1 MEKHERNVAAI
12 AGQVR
17 KFYDHK
23 KAFRIYHGSTNST
36 RSLAFKKDEIVDI
49 SHLSHVLLV
58 DRGSRR
64 AYVEP
69 NVPMDALVEATLKE
83 NLVPE
88 VVMEFPGI
96 TVGGGFS
103 GPSGESSSFKYGFF
117 ENTIESIEVVLANGK
132 VVTAS
137 TTENP
142 DLFEGSAGSFGTLG
156 ITTLLVVKLIE
167 AKKYVHLDYRPVSS
181 ISQAIEDISMA
192 INEPSSDFVD
202 GIVFALDRALV
213 MVGKLTND
221 TQAYIPTQT
230 FTHARDPWF
239 YIHAERLVDW
249 NSPNLQSKSVT
260 VPLTDYLFRYD
271 RGAFWTG
278 KYAFQYFVTPFNR
291 ITRWAFDSLM
301 RTRVMYHALH
311 ASNMA
316 GSYIVQDLGL
326 PRSTAQEFIEHLDK
340 TFGYY
345 PLWLCPLRKG
355 HRLSL
360 SPYSNEAQ
368 DKETGRTKQM
378 LLNIGVWGPGSPDHD
393 TFVMQN
399 RAIEQKLR
407 ELGGLKWM
415 YARAYYTEDE
425 FWQIYNRQYYEALRV
440 KYDATT
446 LPSVYDKI
454 KVDLTSRRQPQGI
467 WSAWPLSQVPEFWDI
482 WPMSGVYGAL
492 RAAVGYYTPYGK
504 EYILAK

>member
-1 MEKHERNVAAI
+1 MEEHEVNVAAL
-12 AGQVR
+12 AERVR
-17 KFYDHK
+17 QFYERK
-23 KAFRIYHGSTNST
+23 RAFRIYHGSTNST
-36 RSLAFKKDEIVDI
+36 RNLAFKQDEIVDI
-49 SHLSHVLLV
+49 SHLKNVLRV

-64 AYVEP
+64 ACVEP
-69 NVPMDALVEATLKE
+69 NVPMDALVEATLRE
-83 NLVPE
+83 GLVPE

-137 TTENP
+137 ASENP

-156 ITTLLVVKLIE
+156 VTTLLVVKLIE
-167 AKKYVHLDYRPVSS
+167 AKGYVQLEYRPVLSVS
-181 ISQAIEDISMA
+181 RAIEIISTA

-202 GIVFALDRALV
+202 GIVFGLDRALV
-213 MVGKLTND
+213 MVGRLTND
-221 TQAYIPTQT
+221 TQPGVPVQT
-230 FTHARDPWF
+230 FAHARDLWF
-239 YIHAERLVDW
+239 YIHAERLIDW
-249 NSPNLQSKSVT
+249 TSPDPQPKTVT
-260 VPLTDYLFRYD
+260 IPLVDYLFRYD
-271 RGAFWTG
+271 RGGFWTG

-291 ITRWAFDSLM
+291 ITRWALDSLM
-301 RTRVMYHALH
+301 RARVMYHALH

-316 GSYIVQDLGL
+316 GSYVAQDLGL
-326 PRSTAQEFIEHLDK
+326 PQSTAQEFIEYLD
-340 TFGYY
+340 TSFGYY

-355 HRLSL
+355 HKLSL

-368 DKETGRTKQM
+368 DKETGTTKQM
-378 LLNIGVWGPGSPDHD
+378 LLNVGVWGPGPRHHD
-393 TFVMQN
+393 AFVMQN

-415 YARAYYTEDE
+415 YARAYYTEEE
-425 FWQIYNRQYYEALRV
+425 FWQIYNRPHYEALRV
-440 KYDATT
+440 KYDATS

-454 KVDLTSRRQPQGI
+454 KVDLTPRKQPEGI
-467 WSAWPLSQVPEFWDI
+467 WSTWPLSQAPGFWDI

-492 RAAVGYYTPYGK
+492 RAALGYYTPYGK
-504 EYILAK
+504 NYILAK

>member
-1 MEKHERNVAAI
+1 MEAHERNVAAI
-12 AGQVR
+12 AERVR
-17 KFYDHK
+17 QFYDRK

-36 RSLAFKKDEIVDI
+36 RNLAFKQDQIVDI
-49 SHLSHVLLV
+49 SHLNNVLRV

-64 AYVEP
+64 AYIEP
-69 NVPMDALVEATLKE
+69 NVPMDALVEATLKQG
-83 NLVPE
+83 LVPE

-96 TVGGGFS
+96 TVGGGFC

-117 ENTIESIEVVLANGK
+117 ENTVESIEVLLANGK

-137 TTENP
+137 VSENP

-167 AKKYVHLDYRPVSS
+167 ATKYVRLEYCPVHSV
-181 ISQAIEDISMA
+181 SQAIEDMAAA

-202 GIVFALDRALV
+202 GIVLALSRVLV

-221 TQAYIPTQT
+221 TRPDIPVQT
-230 FTHARDPWF
+230 FTRARDPWF
-239 YIHAERLVDW
+239 YIHAERLIDW
-249 NSPNLQSKSVT
+249 DSPNPQPKTVT
-260 VPLTDYLFRYD
+260 IPLVDYLFRYD
-271 RGAFWTG
+271 RGGFWTG
-278 KYAFQYFVTPFNR
+278 KYAFQYFITPFNR
-291 ITRWAFDSLM
+291 ITRWALDSLM

-316 GSYIVQDLGL
+316 GSYILQDLGL
-326 PRSTAQEFIEHLDK
+326 PQSTAQEFIEYLDK
-340 TFGYY
+340 MFGYY

-355 HRLSL
+355 AKLSL

-368 DKETGRTKQM
+368 EKETGKTKQM
-378 LLNIGVWGPGSPDHD
+378 LLNVGVWGPGSRDHD
-393 TFVMQN
+393 AFVMQN
-399 RAIEQKLR
+399 RAIEQKLH

-425 FWQIYNRQYYEALRV
+425 FWQIYNRQNYEALRA

-454 KVDLTSRRQPQGI
+454 KADLAPRKQPKGI
-467 WSAWPLSQVPEFWDI
+467 WSAWPLSQVPDLWDV
-482 WPMSGVYGAL
+482 WPISGVYGAL
-492 RAAVGYYTPYGK
+492 RAVVGYYTPYGK
-504 EYILAK
+504 NYLLAK